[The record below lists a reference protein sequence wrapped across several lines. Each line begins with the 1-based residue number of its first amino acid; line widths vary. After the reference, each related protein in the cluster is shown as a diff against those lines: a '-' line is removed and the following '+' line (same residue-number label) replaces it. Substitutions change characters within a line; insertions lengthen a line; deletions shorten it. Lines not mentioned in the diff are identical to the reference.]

1 MTRHDK
7 LTKLIELLLIA
18 LGVAIYTFGFVNFNM
33 ANALAEGGVAGIT
46 LILHA
51 HFGINPAYSS
61 LLFNLPLFIL
71 GAKIFGKRSLALT
84 IYGTVLMSVFI
95 WMWQKVPMEL
105 GLENDMMLVAVVA
118 GLFSG
123 IGSGLVFRY
132 GATTG
137 GTDIIGRIAEEKFG
151 AKLGQ
156 TLLLVDA
163 LVLTASLTYVDLKH
177 MLYTLVASFVF
188 SQMISVVQN
197 GGYTIRGMVIITK
210 HSEAAA
216 QAILNEINRGVTYLK
231 GQGAY
236 SGNDYNIMYV
246 TLNPTEVREVK
257 RILAELDPDAFI
269 SILDVDEVISSDFKI
284 RRKNFDKPIEKALQ
298 KKPKL
303 LK

>member
-1 MTRHDK
+1 MAHHDK
-7 LTKLIELLLIA
+7 LTKLLKLFLIA

-84 IYGTVLMSVFI
+84 IYGTVLMSAFI
-95 WMWQKVPMEL
+95 WMWQKVPIEL

-123 IGSGLVFRY
+123 IGSGIVFRY

-197 GGYTIRGMVIITK
+197 GGYTIRGMIIITK

-216 QAILNEINRGVTYLK
+216 QAILTEINRGVT
-231 GQGAY
+231 
-236 SGNDYNIMYV
+236 
-246 TLNPTEVREVK
+246 
-257 RILAELDPDAFI
+257 
-269 SILDVDEVISSDFKI
+269 
-284 RRKNFDKPIEKALQ
+284 
-298 KKPKL
+298 
-303 LK
+303 

>member
-1 MTRHDK
+1 MASHERMSRVK
-7 LTKLIELLLIA
+7 ELFLIA
-18 LGVAIYTFGFVNFNM
+18 IGVAIYTFGFVNFNM
-33 ANALAEGGVAGIT
+33 ANKLAEGGVAGIT

-71 GAKIFGKRSLALT
+71 GARIFGRRSLALT
-84 IYGTVLMSVFI
+84 IYGTVLMSSFI
-95 WMWQKVPMEL
+95 WIWQKMPIAL
-105 GLENDMMLVAVVA
+105 GLEHDMMLVAVVA

-123 IGSGLVFRY
+123 IGSGIVFRY

-156 TLLLVDA
+156 TLLLVDT
-163 LVLTASLTYVDLKH
+163 LVLLASLTYVDLKH

-197 GGYTIRGMVIITK
+197 GGYTIRGMIIITK
-210 HSEAAA
+210 QSEAAA
-216 QAILNEINRGVTYLK
+216 QAILTEINRGVTYLK

-236 SGNDYNIMYV
+236 SGNEYNIMYV
-246 TLNPTEVREVK
+246 TLNPSEVREVK

-269 SILDVDEVISSDFKI
+269 SIIDVDEVISSDFKI
-284 RRKNFDKPIEKALQ
+284 RRKILTN
-298 KKPKL
+298 L
-303 LK
+303 LRRLYRKSQGC